1 MQMKIPLSYSNNET
15 LSAKSAQAKVLIRD
29 VVAAKQ
35 GDWKAKN
42 HLAQT
47 FMPLITS
54 LAQKR
59 SNDKSEINRYIE
71 AGKDGLFKAVK
82 KYKDNKPEGFQL
94 FALNFIEESMNKA
107 IKGKGFFSKLF
118 GG

>member
-1 MQMKIPLSYSNNET
+1 MKIPLSYSNNET
-15 LSAKSAQAKVLIRD
+15 LSAKSAQAKVLTRD
-29 VVAAKQ
+29 VVAAKK

-54 LAQKR
+54 IAQKR

-82 KYKDNKPEGFQL
+82 KYKDSKPEGFQL
-94 FALNFIEESMNKA
+94 FALDFIEQSMNKA
-107 IKGKGFFSKLF
+107 VKGKGFFSKLF